1 MLEPSR
7 PDAASLAPLDVVAR
21 VATCLLP
28 GARVSVWRITEGE
41 CVPLIPPAG
50 LPDEDVLVARMGRDG
65 PESIAGVVPTHARI
79 VPLIF
84 NEKRL
89 GALVVV
95 HDPPRPF
102 REWDR
107 EALDTLADYSRGIL
121 AHVHLIG
128 QITRAKREWERT
140 FDALTDPLVLVSPD
154 YKVIR
159 ANTGAA
165 ALVGMSPKEFV
176 TRRCHEALRRLPEPC
191 PGCPMPHLLQ
201 SKEPAFLELEHVLGD
216 RVHNAYFYPLLDEE
230 GRLQAVVEHV
240 QDVTQQRKMR
250 DRMVEAQ
257 KGGALG
263 TMVSGIA
270 HNFNNFLDVILG
282 QAELLRSKLT
292 DETLLRELDLL
303 QKTVLD
309 AAALIKR
316 LRQFSRKDR
325 PRNGW
330 TPVDLNS
337 VVREVL
343 DLIPLKDREPA
354 VALLLDLAEIPPVLG
369 NPLELKEVVL
379 NLIFN
384 ALDAMPNGGR
394 LTITTRP
401 LEDPDSGLPASA
413 EVTVADTG
421 VGMTDAVR
429 VRVFDPFFTTKEGHG
444 TGLGLSVSCGVIR
457 RHGGE
462 ITCESAHGRGSRFTV
477 TLPAIELNLGFP
489 KAACGRPR
497 VLVVDDS
504 PGVVAALEEILA
516 ALDCEVTRAAGGS
529 EALTLFTPGGYD
541 LVITDLAMPDLSG
554 WQVAT
559 AIRDLDRAVPIVL
572 TSGWEPENLG
582 DAMRQHHI
590 AFLKKP
596 FAFAQVQ
603 SLVVEALSRR
613 RSHPGHVLTPIR

>member
-21 VATCLLP
+21 VATRLLP

-65 PESIAGVVPTHARI
+65 PESIAGVVPTHVRI

-107 EALDTLADYSRGIL
+107 EALDTLADYSQGIL

-140 FDALTDPLVLVSPD
+140 FDALTDPLILVSPE
-154 YKVIR
+154 YTVIR
-159 ANTGAA
+159 ANTSAA
-165 ALVGMSPKEFV
+165 SLVGMSPKEFV

-201 SKEPAFLELEHVLGD
+201 SKEPAFLELERVLGD

-230 GRLQAVVEHV
+230 GRLEAVVEHAL
-240 QDVTQQRKMR
+240 DVTQQRKIR

-270 HNFNNFLDVILG
+270 HNFNNFLEVILG
-282 QAELLRSKLT
+282 QAELIRSRLT
-292 DETLLRELDLL
+292 DESLLHEMDLL
-303 QKTVLD
+303 QQTVLD
-309 AAALIKR
+309 GAALIRR
-316 LRQFSRKDR
+316 LREFSRNER

-330 TPVDLNS
+330 APVDLNA
-337 VVREVL
+337 VVKDVL
-343 DLIPLKDREPA
+343 ELVPLTDRTPA
-354 VALLLDLAEIPPVLG
+354 IHLTLALEEIPPVLG
-369 NPLELKEVVL
+369 NALEIKEVIL
-379 NLIFN
+379 NLVFN
-384 ALDAMPNGGR
+384 ALDAMPSGGR
-394 LTITTRP
+394 LIMTTGARSQELGAGVEIT
-401 LEDPDSGLPASA
+401 
-413 EVTVADTG
+413 VTDTG
-421 VGMTDAVR
+421 IGMTDAVR
-429 VRVFDPFFTTKEGHG
+429 ARVFDPFFTTKEGHG
-444 TGLGLSVSCGVIR
+444 TGLGLSVSYGVIH

-462 ITCESAHGRGSRFTV
+462 ITCKSAPGRGSRFTV
-477 TLPAIELNLGFP
+477 TLPAVELDLGFP
-489 KAACGRPR
+489 KAASGRPR
-497 VLVVDDS
+497 VLVVDDN
-504 PGVVAALEEILA
+504 PGVVAALEEILSSM
-516 ALDCEVTRAAGGS
+516 DCEVTQAASGA

-541 LVITDLAMPDLSG
+541 LAITDLAMPDLSG
-554 WQVAT
+554 WHVAT

-572 TSGWEPENLG
+572 TSGWEPENLK
-582 DAMRQHHI
+582 DAMERHRI
-590 AFLKKP
+590 TFLKKP
-596 FAFAQVQ
+596 FDFAQIQ
-603 SLVVEALSRR
+603 SLVAEALSRR
-613 RSHPGHVLTPIR
+613 RSQPEPAAALTR